1 MVIENIPL
9 PQDGV
14 QILVIAW
21 LVNKKIPPHKVGD
34 RNPFSIINHRG
45 N

>member
-14 QILVIAW
+14 QILVIA
-21 LVNKKIPPHKVGD
+21 LLANKKIPPSQGWRSK
-34 RNPFSIINHRG
+34 SIFDH
-45 N
+45 